1 MPRSGYYADDEMI
14 PLSGIQHFMFC
25 ERQWAL
31 IHLECQWQEN
41 FLTAEGALLH
51 ERVDDPSVRKSGLS
65 GLSLFAG
72 CVLPPED
79 WDCSAS
85 QMRWSCIL
93 LQQASAVLRNLSP
106 AGSSR

>member
-51 ERVDDPSVRKSGLS
+51 ERVDDPSVRKSGPFGIVTLR
-65 GLSLFAG
+65 GLHVASRRLGLFEIGRAH
-72 CVLPPED
+72 V
-79 WDCSAS
+79 
-85 QMRWSCIL
+85 
-93 LQQASAVLRNLSP
+93 
-106 AGSSR
+106 